1 MKIVADVAFHDD
13 ESQPVTAVRW
23 DHACL
28 PLFGDVIIGL
38 DGNEY
43 IANRRRWQ
51 LSTTSPGPMAIDRS
65 LEAAQRAAWRDEH
78 PPPPKKVDPINPTL
92 LWDIGTQ
99 LERLSWEFR
108 RAANAKRS
116 ERAGQIESVVDD
128 IDRLLAPYRQ

>member
-1 MKIVADVAFHDD
+1 MPADEVADPALVGWRYLGSGCSRGPYTV
-13 ESQPVTAVRW
+13 SQRQSEGN
-23 DHACL
+23 
-28 PLFGDVIIGL
+28 PLNTVYDVYKEGRPTRL
-38 DGNEY
+38 
-43 IANRRRWQ
+43 AKA
-51 LSTTSPGPMAIDRS
+51 LRS